1 MKFDRPA
8 TALAVSSN
16 HANRDRPGA
25 SKARMTTTRLP
36 CQTRPMWLWFA
47 VLALLA
53 YLFAAWR
60 AFDQAGDRARLGAA
74 QLWPGLLAALMHALA
89 LGLYW
94 RADGGVAL
102 TFPLAVS
109 AIGLTLV
116 DVFLL
121 LSWTRQLLQM
131 GTAIYPIAAFSLLVH
146 TGLSL
151 MPSAASAK
159 PLTDWRILLHAGMAL
174 LAFSTLLMGA
184 LAAVMLSLQERALKA
199 RRFAAWMER
208 VPPLTQVEALVFHL
222 ITAGFV
228 LLTLALLTGALFVEN
243 LLAQHLAHKT
253 VLSVLAW
260 LVYGG
265 LLLARWR
272 LGIRGQRAARWVW
285 VATVC
290 LTLAFLGSKFVL
302 EVVLQRS

>member
-1 MKFDRPA
+1 
-8 TALAVSSN
+8 
-16 HANRDRPGA
+16 
-25 SKARMTTTRLP
+25 
-36 CQTRPMWLWFA
+36 MWIWFA
-47 VLALLA
+47 ILALLA

-60 AFDQAGDRARLGAA
+60 AFDRAGGALRVGPVP
-74 QLWPGLLAALMHALA
+74 LWPGLVAATLHALA
-89 LGLYW
+89 LALSW

-102 TFPLAVS
+102 SFPLAVS

-121 LSWTRQLLQM
+121 LCWTRPLLQL
-131 GTAIYPIAAFSLLVH
+131 GTAIYPIAAFSVLIQLGLGLVEGG
-146 TGLSL
+146 T
-151 MPSAASAK
+151 PK
-159 PLTDWRILLHAGMAL
+159 PLTDWRILLHAGLAL

-184 LAAVMLSLQERALKA
+184 VAAVMLSLQERALKA

-253 VLSVLAW
+253 VLSVGAW

-272 LGIRGQRAARWVW
+272 LGMRGQRAARWVW
-285 VATVC
+285 VATVF
-290 LTLAFLGSKFVL
+290 LSLAFLGSKFVL
-302 EVVLQRS
+302 EVLLQRV